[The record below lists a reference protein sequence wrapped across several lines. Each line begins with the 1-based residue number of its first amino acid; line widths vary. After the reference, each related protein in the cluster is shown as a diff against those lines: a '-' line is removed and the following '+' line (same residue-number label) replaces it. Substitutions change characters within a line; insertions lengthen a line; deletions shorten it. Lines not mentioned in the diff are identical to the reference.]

1 MDWSGVGYLWIM
13 MFLSAVWT
21 LILTAP
27 IHCRGSIGEQ
37 VMQCYTSPNL
47 FRWRNIKQV
56 YNESQLFKRNHS
68 HFPQSCIYV
77 CLPWADFSLLFT
89 MIVLSEDLLTLSVS
103 IYRLVRRHR
112 TGPLPLDLRMW
123 SWSSSKPL
131 TVCWSALALA
141 RSSGRTVR
149 WGRKAFPSIRERW
162 SIRLPFRDGS
172 GLAIEEAVEEVLMA
186 ERHRRFCLLS
196 RSSTGMS

>member
-1 MDWSGVGYLWIM
+1 MDRSGVGYLWIVM
-13 MFLSAVWT
+13 YLSAVWT

-27 IHCRGSIGEQ
+27 IHCRGSIGGQ
-37 VMQCYTSPNL
+37 VIWCKMSPNL

-56 YNESQLFKRNHS
+56 YSESQLFKINHS

-77 CLPWADFSLLFT
+77 CLPWADFSF
-89 MIVLSEDLLTLSVS
+89 VHYDSVEWRLLTLSVS

-141 RSSGRTVR
+141 RSSGQTVR
-149 WGRKAFPSIRERW
+149 WGRKAFPSVRERW